1 MNSSE
6 GMASTGLHRMNG
18 LLAWW
23 GIPGAEGCA
32 IDARTRRTL
41 ALVGHLNEVL
51 REASSRQSEAL
62 CAANDE
68 YIRALQA
75 MLKAR
80 QPAEL
85 ITAQSRIMSA
95 FMECFAAQTK
105 AWAELTQKLCANGS
119 AGTSEK
125 AIQATKGVGETMCLL
140 SQPDPERPP
149 VVGTARSAAQA

>member
-1 MNSSE
+1 
-6 GMASTGLHRMNG
+6 MNG

-23 GIPGAEGCA
+23 GIPGAREGCG

-41 ALVGHLNEVL
+41 AQVGDEVL
-51 REASSRQSEAL
+51 REASSRQSEVL
-62 CAANDE
+62 CAENDE

-85 ITAQSRIMSA
+85 ITAQSRIVSA
-95 FMECFAAQTK
+95 FMECFAAQTR
-105 AWAELTQKLCANGS
+105 AWAELAQKLCANGS

-149 VVGTARSAAQA
+149 VVGAARSAAQA

>member
-1 MNSSE
+1 
-6 GMASTGLHRMNG
+6 MNG

-51 REASSRQSEAL
+51 REASSRQSEVL

-85 ITAQSRIMSA
+85 ITAQSRIVSA

-105 AWAELTQKLCANGS
+105 ACAELAQKLCANGS
-119 AGTSEK
+119 AGRSQK
-125 AIQATKGVGETMCLL
+125 AIQATEGVGETMCLL

-149 VVGTARSAAQA
+149 VVGAARSAAQA

>member
-1 MNSSE
+1 
-6 GMASTGLHRMNG
+6 MNG

-23 GIPGAEGCA
+23 AIPREWCA

-41 ALVGHLNEVL
+41 ALVGDLNEVL
-51 REASSRQSEAL
+51 REAFSRQSEAL
-62 CAANDE
+62 CAANEE

-85 ITAQSRIMSA
+85 ITAQSRIVSTL
-95 FMECFAAQTK
+95 MECFAAQTK
-105 AWAELTQKLCANGS
+105 AWAELAQKLCANGS

-149 VVGTARSAAQA
+149 VVGAARSAAQA